1 MTKILSVKNE
11 LIELILV
18 AGLIEDF
25 ISYLKNKEI
34 EIDGLESIY
43 DVDERLVIDYV
54 REKKL
59 VDEFNTE
66 RIYEESSE
74 TELEPRSIRPRTP
87 PKK

>member
-1 MTKILSVKNE
+1 MSAKNE

-25 ISYLKNKEI
+25 ISYIRSKRI
-34 EIDGLESIY
+34 DVDGLESIY
-43 DVDERLVIDYV
+43 DIDEELVLEYV

-59 VDEFNTE
+59 VEEGDSGALPEERREF
-66 RIYEESSE
+66 
-74 TELEPRSIRPRTP
+74 ELEPRGVRPRTP